1 MIHPDGASSDPPDR
15 SPGIH
20 PGMPVLQRSVPCHR
34 CGYELLGLPMVG
46 ACPECGSSIER
57 SVELAGDDSTAATDL
72 RDGLRFVRAGWVTA
86 CLLLLGCCAAPVVLL
101 TCAVGSGFRVAGYV
115 MIARSRARH
124 RWAQLPRALPV
135 AICSGACTVGLTAS
149 LVLSLVGTGQG
160 TAPGFAMVL
169 GLTWLAVC
177 VEGLLWMRWL
187 RSTGEVLGHPF
198 LEVAGALTMVVWTV
212 VAVTCVVMVAS
223 TGSRP
228 GTGLGDG
235 VIGLVLVVG
244 LSLGALCTVLVGN
257 LLSDL
262 LRQIELGPGSG
273 RADELA
279 IRMQLQKQLRTPPD
293 PGRITPADSSGT
305 TIVPERPGISG
316 TPRRPGKR
324 GGDPPRNPGGTY

>member
-1 MIHPDGASSDPPDR
+1 
-15 SPGIH
+15 
-20 PGMPVLQRSVPCHR
+20 MPVLQRSVQCHR
-34 CGYELLGLPMVG
+34 CGYELRGLPMVG
-46 ACPECGSSIER
+46 ACPECGASIER
-57 SVELAGDDSTAATDL
+57 SVELSGDDATAATNL

-86 CLLLLGCCAAPVVLL
+86 CLLLLGCCAVPVVLL
-101 TCAVGSGFRVAGYV
+101 TCAVGSGFRVTGYL

-124 RWAQLPRALPV
+124 RWEQLPSALPV
-135 AICSGACTVGLTAS
+135 VICSGVCTVGLAAS
-149 LVLSLVGTGQG
+149 LVLSLVGTGPG
-160 TAPGFAMVL
+160 TGPGFPTVL

-177 VEGLLWMRWL
+177 VEGLLWMWWL
-187 RSTGEVLGHPF
+187 RSTGEVLGHPY
-198 LEVAGALTMVVWTV
+198 LGVAGALTMAVWVIVAGTCGVV
-212 VAVTCVVMVAS
+212 VAS

-228 GTGLGDG
+228 ATGLGDG

-262 LRQIELGPGSG
+262 LRQIEFEPGSR
-273 RADELA
+273 RADELT

-293 PGRITPADSSGT
+293 PGRITPAESSGT